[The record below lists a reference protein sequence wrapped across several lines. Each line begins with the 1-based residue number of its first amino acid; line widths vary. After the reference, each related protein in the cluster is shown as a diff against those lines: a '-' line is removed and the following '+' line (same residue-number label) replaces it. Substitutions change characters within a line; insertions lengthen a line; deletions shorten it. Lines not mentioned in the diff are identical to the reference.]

1 MAIDAA
7 TVTVEDGTI
16 AWKLKG
22 GQQSGDEI
30 EVALQGT
37 SNCASTGAAS
47 SHHASEFWWAMV
59 AAG

>member
-30 EVALQGT
+30 EVGL
-37 SNCASTGAAS
+37 
-47 SHHASEFWWAMV
+47 
-59 AAG
+59 